1 MFRLAMRYCE
11 LSDIYLACVSEA
23 RSSGAMGLILPLVP
37 FQMSYDHLVCNGMF
51 LIENWTNVSDKKLYF
66 IRQDTKLKPL
76 LGKDTYIF
84 MYLAI
89 L

>member
-51 LIENWTNVSDKKLYF
+51 FIENWTNAINKKIYF
-66 IRQDTKLKPL
+66 IPRDTKLKPQL
-76 LGKDTYIF
+76 IKDTYIF